1 MCVLGDRDVC
11 YQMPPQAAPGSANVI
26 YQFGL
31 DPRSERLSLAGGG
44 SWIFF
49 SGTFSGGGSGTLER
63 IAVLR
68 YQENG
73 GVRTIANLMPF
84 VGVTNVGDRAMWTV
98 PGASLYPIFVYADF
112 VWGEGESHFGQHY
125 YTVEAWRFH
134 PKEDRYV
141 KAFSYRTAKR
151 YDGGDSTP
159 IHVLAP
165 ERQEILRRL
174 KLHD

>member
-1 MCVLGDRDVC
+1 MCLLRDRDVC
-11 YQMPPQAAPGSANVI
+11 YQMPSQAASGSANVI

-31 DPRSERLSLAGGG
+31 DPRSERLLLAGGG
-44 SWIFF
+44 SWVFF

-73 GVRTIANLMPF
+73 GVMAIVNLMPF
-84 VGVTNVGDRAMWTV
+84 VGVTNVSDRAMWTV
-98 PGASLYPIFVYADF
+98 PDASPYPIFVCADF
-112 VWGEGESHFGQHY
+112 LWGEGEPHFGQHY
-125 YTVEAWRFH
+125 YTVEAWRFD

-141 KAFSYRTAKR
+141 KAFSYRTATR

-159 IHVLAP
+159 VHVLAP

-174 KLHD
+174 KSQD

>member
-1 MCVLGDRDVC
+1 MCLLRDRDVC
-11 YQMPPQAAPGSANVI
+11 YQMPSQAASGSANVI

-31 DPRSERLSLAGGG
+31 DPRSERLLLAGGG
-44 SWIFF
+44 SWVFF

-73 GVRTIANLMPF
+73 RVMAIVNLMPF
-84 VGVTNVGDRAMWTV
+84 VGVTNVSDRAMWTV
-98 PGASLYPIFVYADF
+98 PDASPYPIFVCADF
-112 VWGEGESHFGQHY
+112 LWGEGEPHFGQHY
-125 YTVEAWRFH
+125 YTVEAWRFD

-141 KAFSYRTAKR
+141 KAFSYRTAMS
-151 YDGGDSTP
+151 YGGGDSTP
-159 IHVLAP
+159 VHVLAP

-174 KLHD
+174 KSQD